1 MKKSKMLATAAIA
14 LGAVALF
21 AVPAFTPALAKVT
34 AQEAGELKT
43 TLTPVGAVKAGNA
56 DGSIPAWTGG
66 LTTPPAGY
74 VKGRPHV
81 DPYAA
86 DKPLYE
92 ITAANMGQYASM
104 LSPGQQAMFKRYPN
118 TWKIK
123 VYPTRRSAAYPQAV
137 YDASVANATNA
148 ELAADGNGVT
158 NATRTSPFP
167 IPKNGLETIWN
178 HLLRYRGETSERNV
192 KQVTP
197 TPDGAYSPVQF
208 SERVLW
214 AYNQQGATI
223 QSINN
228 RLAYFVQEVTAPA
241 RLAGTLLLVHETLD
255 QAAEPRNAWTY
266 NPGQRRVRRAPN
278 VAYDNPG
285 TASDGQRTNDQL
297 DMFNGAPDRYTWT
310 LKGRQEMLVPY
321 NTYKLD
327 GSLPVNEVVRAGH
340 LNPEALRYEKHRVW
354 VTEAT
359 LKQGTSHVYAKRT
372 FYFDEDSWQALVV
385 DSYDSR
391 GEIWRVSEA
400 YPIQHYEQ
408 PLFWDTVHA
417 HYDLQ
422 NGRYLAFG
430 IKDGNDYV
438 RFDSPMNVGQF
449 SPDALRREGLR

>member
-1 MKKSKMLATAAIA
+1 MNLRTSAKAAVAAIA
-14 LGAVALF
+14 LLAAQPV
-21 AVPAFTPALAKVT
+21 LAKVT
-34 AQEAGELKT
+34 AQEAAALKDSMT
-43 TLTPVGAVKAGNA
+43 ALGAIKGANA

-66 LTTPPAGY
+66 LTAPPAGY
-74 VKGRPHV
+74 QSGKPRP
-81 DPYAA
+81 DPFAA

-92 ITAANMGQYASM
+92 ITAQNLGQYTAL

-118 TWKIK
+118 TWKLK
-123 VYPTRRSAAYPQAV
+123 VYPTRRSAAFSQAV
-137 YDASVANATNA
+137 NDAVIANATTA
-148 ELAADGNGVT
+148 ELTPDGNGVI
-158 NATRTSPFP
+158 NATRSIPFP
-167 IPKNGLETIWN
+167 IPKTGVETIWN
-178 HLLRYRGETSERNV
+178 HLMRYRGETSERNV

-197 TPDGAYSPVQF
+197 TPDGAYSAVQF
-208 SERVLW
+208 AEKVLW

-228 RLAYFVQEVTAPA
+228 RLAYFIQEVTAPA
-241 RLAGTLLLVHETLD
+241 RLAGTILLVHETLN

-310 LKGRQEMLVPY
+310 LKGRQELIVPY
-321 NTYKLD
+321 NTYKLE
-327 GSLPVNEVVRAGH
+327 GTMPVGDVVKAGH

-372 FYFDEDSWQALVV
+372 FYFDEDSWQLLVV
-385 DSYDSR
+385 DNYDSR
-391 GEIWRVSEA
+391 GEIWRLSEA
-400 YPIQHYEQ
+400 YPIQYYDQ
-408 PLFWDTVHA
+408 ALFWDNVHA

-438 RFDSPMNVGQF
+438 RFNAPMSTGDF
-449 SPDALRREGLR
+449 SPESLRREGTR

>member
-1 MKKSKMLATAAIA
+1 MNISRPLYRAAFAATFAAT
-14 LGAVALF
+14 VALL
-21 AVPAFTPALAKVT
+21 AHSADAKVT
-34 AQEAGELKT
+34 AQEAAALNST
-43 TLTPVGAVKAGNA
+43 MTPMGAVKAANA
-56 DGSIPAWTGG
+56 DGSIPAWNGG
-66 LTTPPAGY
+66 LTAPPAGF
-74 VKGRPHV
+74 VKGKAHP
-81 DPYAA
+81 DPFAA

-92 ITAANMGQYASM
+92 ITAANMGQYAAM

-123 VYPTRRSAAYPQAV
+123 VYPSRRTAAYPKDI
-137 YDASVANATNA
+137 YDASIADATTA
-148 ELAADGNGVT
+148 ELTPDGNGVKS
-158 NATRTSPFP
+158 ATRTSPFP

-197 TPDGAYSPVQF
+197 TPDGAFSPVQF
-208 SERVLW
+208 SEKVLW
-214 AYNQQGATI
+214 AYNQKGATI
-223 QSINN
+223 EGINN
-228 RLAYFVQEVTAPA
+228 RLAYFLQEVTAPA
-241 RLAGTLLLVHETLD
+241 RLAGTILLVHETLD

-310 LKGRQEMLVPY
+310 LKGRQEMIVPY
-321 NTYKLD
+321 NTYKLEGGMAVGD
-327 GSLPVNEVVRAGH
+327 VAKAGH

-385 DSYDSR
+385 DNYDSR
-391 GEIWRVSEA
+391 GEIWRLSEA
-400 YPIQHYEQ
+400 YPIQYYEQ

-430 IKDGNDYV
+430 LKDKDDYV
-438 RFDSPMNVGQF
+438 RFDAPLKIGDF
-449 SPDALRREGLR
+449 SPDSLRREGMR